1 MQIITIDGIEYDTD
15 MLSKDAKAQLIS
27 MQITDQKIANLQSE
41 LAILQTARSAYAREL
56 LVQLPKLDQVK
67 AKSLH

>member
-15 MLSKDAKAQLIS
+15 MLSEDAKAQLIS
-27 MQITDQKIANLQSE
+27 MRITDQKIANLQSE

>member
-15 MLSKDAKAQLIS
+15 MLSEDAKAQLLS
-27 MQITDQKIANLQSE
+27 MRITDQKIANLQSE

>member
-1 MQIITIDGIEYDTD
+1 
-15 MLSKDAKAQLIS
+15 MLSENAKAQLIS

-41 LAILQTARSAYAREL
+41 LAMLQTARMAYAREL
-56 LVQLPKLDQVK
+56 LVQLPKLEQVK